1 MSTMSLHNREV
12 AVANAICHDRNVK
25 RAYEI
30 HNAKINAVHSTST
43 LAGVPVLCFRRC
55 IDVVYEQDARGVRI
69 DVGLSFESVLEKNLL
84 QPTHHLRLS

>member
-43 LAGVPVLCFRRC
+43 LSTTGAGRPW
-55 IDVVYEQDARGVRI
+55 APPRGRA
-69 DVGLSFESVLEKNLL
+69 D
-84 QPTHHLRLS
+84 

>member
-43 LAGVPVLCFRRC
+43 LSSPDTYDFLDLKISKNYHAKRRGTL
-55 IDVVYEQDARGVRI
+55 RVR
-69 DVGLSFESVLEKNLL
+69 VASKRTSSATSSE
-84 QPTHHLRLS
+84 